1 MLALSAAV
9 FGQGTG
15 FVTTGS
21 DRLRSKSL
29 DRNSFNS
36 GDWFNQI
43 RWDCAGGNGFGAGL
57 PPAADNQDK
66 WSLRAAAAGHPALVP
81 DCAAIN
87 LAAARFQELLR
98 IRASSPAFALGTAAQ
113 VQQRMAFP
121 LSGPSAT
128 PGVITMTLDARG
140 LDPRYRT
147 VVVVF
152 NAGSTAATPTV
163 DGYAGSEVRPPP
175 GPGDVGGPPG
185 QAGRVRR
192 RARHIHRPGP
202 DRLGVRPARV
212 TASRHHGIRKAP
224 AAQSSQERAV
234 GPFCPV

>member
-1 MLALSAAV
+1 VLALSTTV

-66 WSLRAAAAGHPALVP
+66 WPYAQPLLANPALVP
-81 DCAAIN
+81 DCAAID

-113 VQQRMAFP
+113 VQQRVAFP
-121 LSGPSAT
+121 LSGTAAT

-152 NAGSTAATPTV
+152 NADATAATQTV
-163 DGYAGSEVRPPP
+163 GGYAGAQFALHPALAPSADPL
-175 GPGDVGGPPG
+175 
-185 QAGRVRR
+185 
-192 RARHIHRPGP
+192 ARLAPFDAAHGTFT
-202 DRLGVRPARV
+202 VPARTV
-212 TASRHHGIRKAP
+212 SVFVQP
-224 AAQSSQERAV
+224 A
-234 GPFCPV
+234 